1 MTVDNATVMQQ
12 AMTAIMQ
19 EGKAE
24 QVDQF
29 FASDFVGHDT
39 AGKTFTRDDFR
50 MGVLEM
56 LGAFSNRNLQ
66 IADQIA
72 SGDKIVTRW
81 VVAGRHTG
89 DFRGSPATGRD
100 FQLTGISI
108 DRLAAGK
115 IIESWEVT
123 DDLGLLQQLGLVP
136 GMAAPQPL
144 SAD

>member
-1 MTVDNATVMQQ
+1 M
-12 AMTAIMQ
+12 
-19 EGKAE
+19 
-24 QVDQF
+24 
-29 FASDFVGHDT
+29 
-39 AGKTFTRDDFR
+39 
-50 MGVLEM
+50 
-56 LGAFSNRNLQ
+56 
-66 IADQIA
+66 
-72 SGDKIVTRW
+72 VTRW